1 MSIRNK
7 RLENDYRALQKVCA
21 FHEPEKII
29 ILETQGTPPDFYRI
43 EISNYK
49 GIQAVSD
56 YVVQY
61 RTEHILSIS
70 DFPSNYPD
78 PGYLPTLKM
87 ETPIFHPHIY
97 YNGSI
102 DLYLYCR
109 QFTQSL
115 DTLVRIVIS
124 MIQYENLNFGLSA
137 NIQARDWANR
147 NKQLFPLSSSS
158 DGSNPSE
165 PKLIWK

>member
-1 MSIRNK
+1 MSILNE
-7 RLENDYRALQKVCA
+7 RLENDYGGLQKLCA

-43 EISNYK
+43 EISNCK

-78 PGYLPTLKM
+78 PGCLPTLKM

-109 QFTQSL
+109 QFTQPL
-115 DTLVRIVIS
+115 DNLVRIVIS
-124 MIQYENLNFGLSA
+124 MVQYENLNFGLAA
-137 NIQARDWANR
+137 NIQARDWANK
-147 NKQLFPLSSSS
+147 NKHLFPLISSS
-158 DGSNPSE
+158 DGSNLSK
-165 PKLIWK
+165 PKFNWK

>member
-1 MSIRNK
+1 MRNK
-7 RLENDYRALQKVCA
+7 CLENEYRSFQKLCT
-21 FHEPEKII
+21 FHEPQKIRLLEK
-29 ILETQGTPPDFYRI
+29 QGQPPDFDRL
-43 EISNYK
+43 EISNCK
-49 GIQAVSD
+49 GIEAVSD
-56 YVVQY
+56 DVVRY
-61 RTEHILSIS
+61 RTEHILTIS
-70 DFPSNYPD
+70 HFPSNYLV
-78 PGYLPTLKM
+78 PGVLPILKI
-87 ETPIFHPHIY
+87 EPPIFHPNIY

-124 MIQYENLNFGLSA
+124 MIQYKNLNFGLSA

>member
-1 MSIRNK
+1 
-7 RLENDYRALQKVCA
+7 
-21 FHEPEKII
+21 
-29 ILETQGTPPDFYRI
+29 
-43 EISNYK
+43 
-49 GIQAVSD
+49 
-56 YVVQY
+56 
-61 RTEHILSIS
+61 
-70 DFPSNYPD
+70 
-78 PGYLPTLKM
+78 M

-137 NIQARDWANR
+137 NIQSRDWANR
-147 NKQLFPLSSSS
+147 NKQVFPLSSSS